1 MQKRFIKPVLCSLVA
16 ALTFLAAS
24 SSVLA
29 QLQPPVSP
37 WLGMMDRSRSPGGLD
52 NYNRNVRPQQDALRA
67 YAAQQ
72 SQNAAMARELQ
83 SLQGGG
89 GAGESGSGVGP
100 RDFTG
105 GGGAPGAGGNMLL
118 APPREIPST
127 QRNPAGFYQ
136 YLHYYP
142 TGALPRRPVPNF
154 SQTGR
159 R

>member
-1 MQKRFIKPVLCSLVA
+1 MRRRFIKPVLCSLVV
-16 ALTFLAAS
+16 ALTLLAAS
-24 SSVLA
+24 SSVFA
-29 QLQPPVSP
+29 QLPPPISP
-37 WLGMMDRSRSPGGLD
+37 WMGMMDRTRSPSGLD
-52 NYNRNVRPQQDALRA
+52 NYNRNVRPQQDLMRA

-89 GAGESGSGVGP
+89 AGGSGGGVGP
-100 RDFTG
+100 RDLTG
-105 GGGAPGAGGNMLL
+105 GGASGARTDLL
-118 APPREIPST
+118 MPPKEIPST

>member
-1 MQKRFIKPVLCSLVA
+1 MRKRFKKPVLCLLVA
-16 ALTFLAAS
+16 ALVFLAADS
-24 SSVLA
+24 SAWA
-29 QLQPPVSP
+29 QLQPTISP
-37 WLGMMDRSRSPGGLD
+37 WMGMLDRSRTPGSLD

-67 YAAQQ
+67 YATQQ

-89 GAGESGSGVGP
+89 AGGSGGGVGP
-100 RDFTG
+100 RDFAG
-105 GGGAPGAGGNMLL
+105 GGSPGAGGNMLL

-142 TGALPRRPVPNF
+142 PGSLPRRPVPNY
-154 SQTGR
+154 SAAGR

>member
-1 MQKRFIKPVLCSLVA
+1 MLKRFAKPVLCSLIA

-24 SSVLA
+24 SSVSA
-29 QLQPPVSP
+29 QLSSPMSP
-37 WLGMMDRSRSPGGLD
+37 WLGMMDRTRSPGGLD

-72 SQNAAMARELQ
+72 SQNQAMARELQ

-89 GAGESGSGVGP
+89 AAGGSGSGVGP

-105 GGGAPGAGGNMLL
+105 GGMPGASQDIVL
-118 APPREIPST
+118 APPKEIPST

-142 TGALPRRPVPNF
+142 PGALPRRPVPNF
-154 SQTGR
+154 SQAGR